1 MHAGFWMEGERGME
15 GGGQMSGQRRR
26 ATRYI
31 AAFSDGLVLLPHLRR
46 HGDAQAA
53 GTDYERRIAT
63 QRLRRSGPTDHS
75 QDRVKLNF

>member
-46 HGDAQAA
+46 HGDAHAA
-53 GTDYERRIAT
+53 GPRLRAANCDTEIAT
-63 QRLRRSGPTDHS
+63 EWAY
-75 QDRVKLNF
+75 